1 MGVTT
6 HSNNLV
12 QKHKGNAKTMLELGS
27 QNTYFDSEQMGV
39 AKDYYTKQGFEHH
52 SIDANGEYGCEV
64 ADLSTVL
71 ELAQVDIVTDFG
83 TSPST

>member
-27 QNTYFDSEQMGV
+27 QNTYFDSEPMGV
-39 AKDYYTKQGFEHH
+39 AKDYYTKQG
-52 SIDANGEYGCEV
+52 
-64 ADLSTVL
+64 L
-71 ELAQVDIVTDFG
+71 
-83 TSPST
+83 